1 MIILLLYLAHIN
13 SRSDNGGN
21 FEVEYRQWEQDKE
34 EESKKVGVLPKNLID
49 KGTQFLMAI
58 VQLLKKVI
66 VRVSLTYTVLAK
78 SDNEPWKLLNEV
90 N

>member
-1 MIILLLYLAHIN
+1 M
-13 SRSDNGGN
+13 
-21 FEVEYRQWEQDKE
+21 
-34 EESKKVGVLPKNLID
+34 LPKNLID